1 MSSKLRH
8 VADEDE
14 TIPGAL
20 DGIRERLGGTERRV
34 GDIEQ
39 RMQGMEQLLT
49 ENTAVTREIRDVV
62 TAGRVFTRV
71 VKWAGALA
79 IAGSALYA
87 AWHQFTHGGELPP
100 R

>member
-1 MSSKLRH
+1 MRH
-8 VADEDE
+8 EETEDE

-20 DGIRERLGGTERRV
+20 DGIRQRLGGTERRV

-39 RMQGMEQLLT
+39 RMAGMETLLT

-71 VKWAGALA
+71 FKWAGSIALA
-79 IAGSALYA
+79 AGALWA
-87 AWHQFTHGGELPP
+87 AWYQITHDGQLPP